1 MRPDATVET
10 TFGAGRNCSVFDEL
24 RKIAYREVLGFKRS
38 GNLDTFRGPNSQR
51 VALGINLQFPEA
63 LKLSEVRAIARS
75 VARWTWR
82 HFSHEKFSKL

>member
-38 GNLDTFRGPNSQR
+38 GNLDTFRDRLER